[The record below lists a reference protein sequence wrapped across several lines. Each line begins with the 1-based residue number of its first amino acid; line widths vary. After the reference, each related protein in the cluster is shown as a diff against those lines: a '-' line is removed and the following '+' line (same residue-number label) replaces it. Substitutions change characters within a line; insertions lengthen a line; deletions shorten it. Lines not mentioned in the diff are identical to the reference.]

1 MTSIPTR
8 AAERIRA
15 ALKQFQPVLASA
27 KSRDVNESDTVVI
40 VTDMLQAVFGYDK
53 YAEITSE
60 HTIRGTFCDLAVK
73 LDGKLAFLLEVKAIG
88 LELKDQ
94 HVKQAVD
101 YAANQGVEWVG
112 LTNGMVWRIYRVQF
126 SKPIEN
132 ELVIELD
139 FSQLSPRSTE
149 HLELVG
155 LLSREC
161 WLKSRM
167 AEYYEQRQAL
177 SRFTLGALLLNDAV
191 VGVVR
196 RELRRVVQ
204 VKVDAEEVRAVL
216 QNEVIKREVLEGD
229 KAASA
234 ARRVSRAEGRSIRKP
249 RESRPDHAEP
259 SADLATAAA
268 ANS

>member
-1 MTSIPTR
+1 MAPIPAR
-8 AAERIRA
+8 AADRVRA

-53 YAEITSE
+53 YSEITSE
-60 HTIRGTFCDLAVK
+60 HAIRGTFCDLAVK
-73 LDGKLAFLLEVKAIG
+73 LEGKLAFLLEVKAIG
-88 LELKDQ
+88 IELKDQ

-112 LTNGMVWRIYRVQF
+112 LTNGTVWRMYRVQF

-132 ELVIELD
+132 EQVIELD
-139 FSQLSPRSTE
+139 FSQLSARSNE
-149 HLELVG
+149 HIELVG

-177 SRFTLGALLLNDAV
+177 NRFTLGALILSDAV
-191 VGVVR
+191 VDVVR
-196 RELRRVVQ
+196 RELRRVVE
-204 VKVDAEEVRAVL
+204 VKVEAEEVRAVL
-216 QNEVIKREVLEGD
+216 QNEVLKREVLEGD
-229 KAASA
+229 KAAA
-234 ARRVSRAEGRSIRKP
+234 ATRRVSRAEGRSIRKA
-249 RESRPDHAEP
+249 REGESTAAEP
-259 SADLATAAA
+259 SSDLAAVAPVG
-268 ANS
+268 S

>member
-1 MTSIPTR
+1 MAPIPTR
-8 AAERIRA
+8 AADRIRA

-27 KSRDVNESDTVVI
+27 RSRDVNESDTVVI

-53 YAEITSE
+53 YSEITSE

-88 LELKDQ
+88 IELKDQ

-112 LTNGMVWRIYRVQF
+112 LTNGMIWRVYRVHF

-139 FSQLSPRSTE
+139 FSQLNTRSSE
-149 HLELVG
+149 HVELIG

-177 SRFTLGALLLNDAV
+177 SRFTLGALLLSDAV
-191 VGVVR
+191 VDVVR
-196 RELRRVVQ
+196 RELRRVVE
-204 VKVDAEEVRAVL
+204 VKVEAEEVRAVL
-216 QNEVIKREVLEGD
+216 QNDVLKREVLEGD

-234 ARRVSRAEGRSIRKP
+234 ARRVSRAEGRSIRKS
-249 RESRPDHAEP
+249 RDSESGAAEP
-259 SADLATAAA
+259 ATDLATTAAA
-268 ANS
+268 SS